1 MSQTSCIRHPA
12 NTRFL
17 KIYQWQLDFCDGN
30 ACAAAL
36 MSYFEFCHNG
46 KLQQQGQAKTLN
58 DALEKTPHGRTQS
71 ETLLQWHTTADLEK
85 AVFFYKRDKISEA
98 IKLLKSKE
106 VIELHNNPI
115 APTAPSIIPI
125 RDFGLIGRSTFSS
138 CQKQSTPG

>member
-46 KLQQQGQAKTLN
+46 KLQQLEQSKTLN
-58 DALEKTPHGRTQS
+58 DELEKTSQGRTQV

-85 AVFFYKRDKISEA
+85 AVLFYKRDKISQGVKFLA
-98 IKLLKSKE
+98 SKGI
-106 VIELHNNPI
+106 IELHSNPN
-115 APTAPSIIPI
+115 PRLWFDRTQHYLFIPETVNI
-125 RDFGLIGRSTFSS
+125 NS
-138 CQKQSTPG
+138 CL